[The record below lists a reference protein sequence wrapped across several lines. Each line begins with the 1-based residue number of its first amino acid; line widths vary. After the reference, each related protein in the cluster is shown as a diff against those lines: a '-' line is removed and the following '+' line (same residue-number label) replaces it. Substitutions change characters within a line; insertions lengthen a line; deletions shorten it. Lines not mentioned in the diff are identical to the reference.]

1 MGMRNNNEHSLAAE
15 ASNHYGEWVSLSYD
29 LQEMWG
35 HGKTA
40 MEADE
45 MSLARTGMSGALIFM
60 DPDWDKVHLF

>member
-1 MGMRNNNEHSLAAE
+1 MAEEAA
-15 ASNHYGEWVSLSYD
+15 NYYGEWVSLSYD

-45 MSLARTGMSGALIFM
+45 MSFERTGMHGALIFM
-60 DPDWDKVHLF
+60 DPDWDKALLF